1 MPKETNEF
9 TEGRSAI
16 DEDTEEYTEILKKFL
31 LVHILHVAVKVMTR
45 ESYLRGAERL
55 SMKILRGR
63 IWFTIHPQVQSP
75 QVSKLILDDP
85 ILFEE
90 LSKQIGSRYVDIKDS
105 SIKKSEE
112 CAWADFPGYNVII
125 KDDYRLQ

>member
-63 IWFTIHPQVQSP
+63 IWFTIRPQVQSP

-90 LSKQIGSRYVDIKDS
+90 LSRQIGSRYVDIKDS
-105 SIKKSEE
+105 SMKKFEE
-112 CAWADFPGYNVII
+112 NTWVDFKGT
-125 KDDYRLQ
+125 K